1 MKNIAILGPENTFSD
16 EACKIYEQLTGN
28 ILQHQYYKTITE
40 TMMAVNESTWGI
52 LPIENT
58 LEGFVQQHMD
68 LLIEFDLSID
78 SEIDLPISFSFI
90 SHVPI
95 EQMSKIYVQYSARNQ
110 CQTFLRTHPS
120 VITSI
125 CDSNTESYHQYLEDS
140 KSSAIIPRHIF
151 DSADVAYG
159 IKDITDE
166 ETNTTRFLIV
176 KKANDFIKHHYN
188 YEKFK
193 VTIAILPE
201 IDRPGLLFDILK
213 VFALHQ
219 INLLSIMS
227 RPTKKQI
234 GKYRFFID
242 LEVDKASL
250 SLIHSV
256 LQKLNDSYQIK
267 LLGIY
272 PKLSK

>member
-16 EACKIYEQLTGN
+16 EACKIYEHLTGSVF
-28 ILQHQYYKTITE
+28 QHQYYKTITE
-40 TMMAVNESTWGI
+40 SMMAVNETTWGI

-68 LLIEFDLSID
+68 LLIEFDLVID
-78 SEIDLPISFSFI
+78 SEIDLPISFSLI

-95 EQMSKIYVQYSARNQ
+95 DQLSKIYVQYSAKNQ
-110 CQTFLRTHPS
+110 CQIFLRNHPN
-120 VITSI
+120 VMTSI
-125 CDSNTESYHQYLEDS
+125 CESNTESYHHYLEDS
-140 KSSAIIPRHIF
+140 NSSAIIPRHLY
-151 DSADVAYG
+151 DAAVVTYG
-159 IKDITDE
+159 IKDVTDE
-166 ETNTTRFLIV
+166 ESNTTRFLIV
-176 KKANDFIKHHYN
+176 KKASGFINHLN
-188 YEKFK
+188 YEKKIK

-201 IDRPGLLFDILK
+201 FDRPGLLFDILK

-242 LEVDKASL
+242 LEADKASL
-250 SLIHSV
+250 NLIHSV
-256 LQKLNDSYQIK
+256 LERLNESYQIK

-272 PKLSK
+272 PNLSQ